1 MRTGKL
7 LLALALIG
15 GTGPAAP
22 AESGDPHARARAQTA
37 EASQAIERLDYG
49 RAAALLKEAE
59 SAAFP
64 DGPAD
69 LRAAILAGRGRVLW
83 ALGQFRASRAA
94 YLEQAETLRRSGDLF
109 GEARAR
115 YSVAILAGRLRTLG
129 EMDRADVVREATKAI
144 DAAVRAGNPGAEA
157 RARLLLGQLLYG
169 ADGIVQFE
177 KALEIGRKLGDR
189 QSARFARRLL
199 AWYVTDADPG
209 RRAEAERW
217 LDEVIEEAKGDGDLQ
232 DTARGLIV
240 RSWLVWKGGE
250 RERWIDAHVRAIEAV
265 ERIRDLQSDEVVRA
279 RLFSQWA
286 FIYYRFAGRLLDG
299 LAASPDP
306 AGDIDLAFTTV
317 ERMRARVLL
326 DVMDAAGARVAG
338 ARVAGTPPV
347 SLEKIRDR
355 LAPDQALLSFHYS
368 VGMLF
373 PDPRMYEGGAWAI
386 LVTRAGA
393 SAFPISKVQD
403 LPDQVAVLLGLYRR
417 RDDSG
422 ALVGADLYRNLL
434 GIPLG
439 KLGREVKRLVIV
451 PDGCLS
457 RLPFGALPG
466 EDGRPLAERFSIEL
480 APSATL
486 WSRWKEKT
494 GDGSAEP
501 SVFALADPAVASG
514 SGGSAPA
521 GGGAPERRTTD
532 PLPRARDE
540 AAGMAAALP
549 GASVVLVGAG
559 ATEAALKKADLKR
572 FGVVHLA
579 AHAVLDDERPER
591 SAVLLA
597 PGDGEDGFLQMK
609 EIVDLRLRGQTV
621 ILTACRSAS
630 GAWID
635 GEGVM
640 GLARS
645 FFEAGSRAVVGSLWP
660 LRDDETA
667 ALMRDFSAAIAEGQ
681 SVADAL
687 ASAQRRAI
695 ASGAPVA
702 AWAGLVTLG
711 NGGVVPVPR
720 PARGSDPAAPSPWP
734 WPTGAVALAAA
745 ILALAAGLHREG
757 R

>member
-22 AESGDPHARARAQTA
+22 AESGDPHSRARARTA

-49 RAAALLKEAE
+49 RAATLLKEAE

-69 LRAAILAGRGRVLW
+69 LRAAILAGKGRVLW
-83 ALGQFRASRAA
+83 ALGQFQASRAA

-129 EMDRADVVREATKAI
+129 EMDRADVVREATEAI

-169 ADGIVQFE
+169 AEGIEQFE
-177 KALEIGRKLGDR
+177 KALEISRKLGDR

-217 LDEVIEEAKGDGDLQ
+217 LDQVIEEAKGDGDLQ

-265 ERIRDLQSDEVVRA
+265 ERVRDLQSDELVRA
-279 RLFSQWA
+279 RVFSQWA
-286 FIYYRFAGRLLDG
+286 LVYYRFAGRLLDG
-299 LAASPDP
+299 LAASPDVS
-306 AGDIDLAFTTV
+306 GDLDLAFTTI

-347 SLEKIRDR
+347 SLQEIRDR

-373 PDPRMYEGGAWAI
+373 PDPRIYEGGAWAI
-386 LVTRAGA
+386 LVTREGA

-422 ALVGADLYRNLL
+422 ALVGADLYRDLL
-434 GIPLG
+434 EIPLG
-439 KLGREVKRLVIV
+439 RLGRGVKRLVIV

-457 RLPFGALPG
+457 RLPFAALPG

-494 GDGSAEP
+494 GAEPAEP
-501 SVFALADPAVASG
+501 SVLALADPAIASG

-521 GGGAPERRTTD
+521 GGPPERRTTD

-540 AAGMAAALP
+540 AARMAAALP

-597 PGDGEDGFLQMK
+597 PGDGEDGLLQVK
-609 EIVDLRLRGQTV
+609 EIVGLPLRGQAV

-640 GLARS
+640 GLARA
-645 FFEAGSRAVVGSLWP
+645 FFEAGARAVVGSLWP

-667 ALMRDFSAAIAEGQ
+667 ALMRDFSAALGSGC

-687 ASAQRRAI
+687 ASAQRKAI

-711 NGGVVPVPR
+711 NGDLLPSPSGGP
-720 PARGSDPAAPSPWP
+720 GPAAPRPWP
-734 WPTGAVALAAA
+734 WPAGPLALAAA
-745 ILALAAGLHREG
+745 ILALAVGLHREG